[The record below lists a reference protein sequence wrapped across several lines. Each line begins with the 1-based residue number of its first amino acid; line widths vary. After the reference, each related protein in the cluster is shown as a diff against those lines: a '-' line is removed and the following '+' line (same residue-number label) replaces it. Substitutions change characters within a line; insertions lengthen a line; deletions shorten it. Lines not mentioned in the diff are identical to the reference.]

1 MQDSD
6 RELVR
11 VHAIAREAFAAQTID
26 KGIQLNGRPGL
37 EDCEK
42 TKHDSELNEWEFAQP
57 YHPLSL
63 ASRAGWKS
71 VKIESLA
78 GDGTID
84 VNSLADKGTI
94 VVNSISM
101 ARLSP

>member
-26 KGIQLNGRPGL
+26 KGSQLNGRPGL
-37 EDCEK
+37 EGCEK
-42 TKHDSELNEWEFAQP
+42 TKHDSELNEWEFAN
-57 YHPLSL
+57 
-63 ASRAGWKS
+63 RAGWKS

-84 VNSLADKGTI
+84 VNLLRFPNSLADKGTI
-94 VVNSISM
+94 AVNSISI
-101 ARLSP
+101 SP